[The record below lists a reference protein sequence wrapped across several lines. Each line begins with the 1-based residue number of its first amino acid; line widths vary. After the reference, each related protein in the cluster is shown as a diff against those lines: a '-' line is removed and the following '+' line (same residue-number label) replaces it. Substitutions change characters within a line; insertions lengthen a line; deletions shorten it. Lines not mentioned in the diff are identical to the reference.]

1 MKIDTSTLELNKLSK
16 NKEEIEQL
24 FSSLNFILTDDS
36 KTNLEEEKQ
45 FLEEELKNIIKIRDE
60 KEKVLAQRD
69 NLQKELNTKQTL
81 VSQNEQE
88 LYKLKSSIEQLQ
100 NEQTQN
106 ISKKQSLEEELS
118 KVYSQYELI
127 FDEKF
132 EEHFRTIVEKKDSF
146 IKNETLKKRV

>member
-1 MKIDTSTLELNKLSK
+1 MK
-16 NKEEIEQL
+16 
-24 FSSLNFILTDDS
+24 
-36 KTNLEEEKQ
+36 
-45 FLEEELKNIIKIRDE
+45 

-106 ISKKQSLEEELS
+106 MCKKQSLEEELS
-118 KVYSQYELI
+118 KVYSKYELI

-132 EEHFRTIVEKKDSF
+132 EENFRILVAKKEIVLLKMKHQKKSSDTKLQSL
-146 IKNETLKKRV
+146 IVQLKELDTKIISIESSLKTDAEQLSQNLY